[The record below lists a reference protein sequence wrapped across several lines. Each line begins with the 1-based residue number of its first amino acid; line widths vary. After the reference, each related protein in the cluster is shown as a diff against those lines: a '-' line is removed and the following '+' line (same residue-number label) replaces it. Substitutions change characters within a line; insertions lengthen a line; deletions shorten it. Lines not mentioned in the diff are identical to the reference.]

1 MYFMKNPFK
10 RTFDANPYG
19 YRGAP
24 SPSSRSIAG
33 SNKLKILEGAVII
46 IIIIFVSQSVVV
58 VQA

>member
-1 MYFMKNPFK
+1 MKNPFK

-46 IIIIFVSQSVVV
+46 IIIIIFVSQSAVV